1 MSTPKP
7 YQRNHSFVFKRD
19 YSNKRIS
26 SRERIL
32 RESDDFII
40 KKRFKIQPYSSFEDK
55 FIEQDKLNKYIF
67 EQFSRLESKILE
79 YTQNTSEKETFQQ
92 SIDFF
97 TRKFEDI
104 SSEVSISKQKF
115 QELSSFKDSIL
126 HSINSNE
133 SFKEKCSQKDQILF
147 EELIRLG
154 KSLESNEQ
162 KIEEICQKSIKPGK
176 IQVLSDNIVGIDE
189 KVKTIENIYEALKSS
204 IESESAKIQRLS
216 LSSQSLRNDIET
228 YMSQVNTTVSSNLS
242 SAADIILK
250 KLLDE
255 QENRQKNIIDLK
267 YIIDINYSKLNEKF
281 SAELIGVK
289 TILQKLEADI
299 GLVRNG
305 NEEDFGKL
313 RENLKKDKKG
323 VVNLIEIVRSQI
335 RIIENQQGK
344 NMDIMEKRLKEV
356 TESFSSTILAEMQTR
371 VHAENELQ
379 NMIKITTKSIF
390 QEINETQSA
399 LRSLETESEKNNSQ
413 LRNSISEKCDL
424 LSRYMETEI
433 RKIKKNFSNNIKKY
447 QSVIPR
453 DVDVKIEVLKK
464 QFVQIFN
471 ALKKDSLNRFD
482 FLIKTHEKITFEIE
496 KLSKEVNHNLEKI
509 TEELDYFSE
518 NLVKFDENIVKLDEK
533 IVKIDE
539 NSYNDLT
546 SITQYLA
553 DVEEEI
559 LEIRADKNFYQEII
573 AGLEAQIEV
582 KITNEK
588 VSREHMI
595 AFYVSSIQEDI
606 LIQGL
611 KTQKKL
617 DLFSKKFVKASEFD
631 LVIEKIE
638 LNKEN
643 FIEISKT
650 FDSFKENIKAEVNEY
665 FEESNRVQGK
675 IDTALLIVDE
685 MKERIQEVVE
695 NHTKFGVMLR
705 SALKQQDKEKYMSES
720 KSLLVDMTNRVETM
734 GILSKL
740 DGILVDMDANERETQ
755 AMLTLYKKELEYI
768 QEKQKKGLEDAQNA
782 VRSILDSKISGVQ
795 NMVSSELS
803 KIIDYIEKNQVLA
816 PNLSSLHEYA
826 SNVKIIPHPH
836 PN

>member
-782 VRSILDSKISGVQ
+782 VRSIFDSKISGVQ